1 MRQCTELTQSWRPLA
16 VVAQACPVRSW
27 FIVAWHT
34 ANVTDFVACR
44 CCHGESWNTSMY
56 HVCTLQKLCWGLLE
70 KGVKIRFPVSDYWR
84 PRAMVWAEKDDQLRR
99 RNKTRFAGDARDSI
113 PNLRSPDFDSRRAWR
128 SSSGRW
134 VACRRAPC
142 RLANHGRRSARISL
156 CLCWTVWLGGSET
169 WTGLFTLMS
178 YQVHEKQGTVCLGVN
193 VNYLPR

>member
-1 MRQCTELTQSWRPLA
+1 
-16 VVAQACPVRSW
+16 
-27 FIVAWHT
+27 
-34 ANVTDFVACR
+34 
-44 CCHGESWNTSMY
+44 
-56 HVCTLQKLCWGLLE
+56 
-70 KGVKIRFPVSDYWR
+70 
-84 PRAMVWAEKDDQLRR
+84 MVWAEKDDQLRR

-134 VACRRAPC
+134 GGLQACSVSIGESRTAQCSYLSLSVLDCVA
-142 RLANHGRRSARISL
+142 
-156 CLCWTVWLGGSET
+156 GGSET